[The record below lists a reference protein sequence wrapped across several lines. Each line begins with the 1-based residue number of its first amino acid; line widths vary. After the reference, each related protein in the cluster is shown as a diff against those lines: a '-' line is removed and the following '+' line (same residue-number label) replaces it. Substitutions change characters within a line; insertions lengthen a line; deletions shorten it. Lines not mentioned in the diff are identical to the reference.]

1 MQMHSDTNSTIDAF
15 IPLDHRQSQAA
26 LFAEKNGIA
35 TAQDVRP
42 EYHWYHTADGTESD
56 AAGYISD
63 SVAGHVLNPLV
74 SNKYAFTAPQDRWD
88 YADQL
93 LEDSVLNTT
102 GKLVSYDWKDNGASS
117 FRQVVLPAHS
127 KSIRDG
133 GDEIAFRIAEWDSC
147 VGGAYQLKAGFYEWL
162 CANTCTRG
170 EDVLSIRAIHRGRP
184 RKSITAEDREDMAYQ
199 EQKRY
204 GKLLDATKNALGIYE
219 TTVQTLQELATLPV
233 MAGADTLNFFRAL
246 LGKSKQNRALAD
258 HLHAKTEEHFAIK
271 DSSWFDVHE
280 VLTDYAARGTGTE
293 TLDNICDRSRQD
305 RETLAARATDFMLA
319 FNQSPMAASEAM
331 AA

>member
-1 MQMHSDTNSTIDAF
+1 
-15 IPLDHRQSQAA
+15 
-26 LFAEKNGIA
+26 
-35 TAQDVRP
+35 
-42 EYHWYHTADGTESD
+42 
-56 AAGYISD
+56 
-63 SVAGHVLNPLV
+63 
-74 SNKYAFTAPQDRWD
+74 
-88 YADQL
+88 
-93 LEDSVLNTT
+93 VLNTT

-219 TTVQTLQELATLPV
+219 TTITTLQELATLPV
-233 MAGADTLNFFRAL
+233 MAGADSLNFFRAL

-293 TLDNICDRSRQD
+293 TLDNICDRTRQE

>member
-1 MQMHSDTNSTIDAF
+1 MDMHSDTNSTIDAF
-15 IPLDHRQSQAA
+15 VPLNHRQSQAA
-26 LFAEKNGIA
+26 LFAKTNGLA
-35 TAQDVRP
+35 AREDVRP
-42 EYHWYHTADGTESD
+42 EFHWYHTKDGTESD
-56 AAGYISD
+56 LAGYISD
-63 SVAGHVLNPLV
+63 SVKGTILNGNV
-74 SNKYAFTAPQDRWD
+74 SSKYAFTAPQDRWD

-93 LEDSVLNTT
+93 LEDSVLDTT

-127 KSIRDG
+127 KVIREG

-147 VGGAYQLKAGFYEWL
+147 IGGAYQLKAGFYEWL

-170 EDVLSIRAIHRGRP
+170 EEVLAIRSIHRGRP

-204 GKLLDATKNALGIYE
+204 GKLLEATKNALGVYE
-219 TTVQTLQELATLPV
+219 TTIQTLQELATLPV
-233 MAGADTLNFFRAL
+233 MAGADTLHFFRAL

-258 HLHAKTEEHFAIK
+258 HLHAKTEEHFAAK
-271 DSSWFDVHE
+271 ASSWFDVHE

-319 FNQSPMAASEAM
+319 FNQSPTNTAQLMAA
-331 AA
+331 